1 MKKKLLLILAMGSVI
16 TGSAQGNSENDKRF
30 AGLDTVLNRILS
42 VWKGPGFSVAVVEKD
57 KVVYAKG
64 FGYRN
69 NETKIPVTPNTLFAI
84 GSCTKAFTASLI
96 GSLAAKGDL
105 DIDKPVRDYL
115 PDLKFFND
123 EMNDRITLRDM
134 MCHRTG
140 LPRHDYSWYLFST
153 QSRDSLLKRIQYL
166 EPSAQLRLKWQYNN
180 FMYLAQGVIIEKLTH
195 QSWET
200 NIQTNIFQ
208 PLGMSRS
215 NLTIPDLEKDADAA
229 LGYELKDSANTR
241 QPVKVDYY
249 HIDAMGP
256 AGAINSSAMDM
267 SNWVNAWI
275 HDGKFNGKEIFPMGF
290 AREATSSQMVSG
302 PGYPDEDTRDIQFST
317 YGFGW
322 MLASYRGHYR
332 VEHGGNINGFSASA
346 CFFPSD
352 SVGIVVLTNQ
362 GNSNI
367 PSIVRNLLA
376 DRMLGL
382 KYYDW
387 NAYMWTRYDKMKQ
400 AEKDAA
406 KSKLKSDTINSTRS
420 HPIMDY
426 TGLFNNKGYGT
437 MDIYLD
443 HDSLFVRI
451 GKNIAYLK
459 QDKYDWFK
467 IYQRDEQGKVDTTE
481 GFAIEFRTN
490 EGGEINE
497 INAKLEPTVK
507 TIVFARV
514 PKTIAVQ
521 TDSLKKYEGEFMIG
535 PTTLRIFIQNNALHL
550 FVPGQPEYELV
561 PIEANKFSI
570 KDMAGFVIS
579 FEVNENNEVI
589 SLTSSQPNGTFKALR
604 KPKM

>member
-1 MKKKLLLILAMGSVI
+1 MKKKLLLVLAMGSVI
-16 TGSAQGNSENDKRF
+16 TGSAQDNSENDKRF
-30 AGLDTVLNRILS
+30 AGLDTALNRVLS

-69 NETKIPVTPNTLFAI
+69 NETKLPVTPNTLFAI

-140 LPRHDYSWYLFST
+140 LPRHDYSWYLFTT

-200 NIQTNIFQ
+200 NIQTSIFQ

-241 QPVKVDYY
+241 QLVKVDYY

-275 HDGKFNGKEIFPMGF
+275 HDGRFNGKEIFPMGF
-290 AREATSSQMVSG
+290 AREATSSQMISG
-302 PGYPDEDTRDIQFST
+302 PGYPDADTRDIQFAT

-332 VEHGGNINGFSASA
+332 AEHGGNINGFSAST

-352 SVGIVVLTNQ
+352 SVGIVVLSNQ
-362 GNSNI
+362 DNSNI
-367 PSIVRNLLA
+367 PAIVRNLLA

-382 KYYDW
+382 KYFDW
-387 NAYMWTRYDKMKQ
+387 NAYTWNRYDKMKQ
-400 AEKDAA
+400 AEKDAKA
-406 KSKLKSDTINSTRS
+406 SKLKSDTINSTRS
-420 HPIMDY
+420 HPISDY

-443 HDSLFVRI
+443 HDSMFVRI

-467 IYQRDEQGKVDTTE
+467 IYQRDEQGKIDTSQ
-481 GFAIEFRTN
+481 GFAIEFRTD

-507 TIVFARV
+507 TIVFARI

-535 PTTLRIFIQNNALHL
+535 PTTLRIFIQNNTLRL

-561 PIEANKFSI
+561 PVEANKFSI

>member
-16 TGSAQGNSENDKRF
+16 TGSAQENPQNDKRF
-30 AGLDTVLNRILS
+30 VGLDTALNRILS

-69 NETKIPVTPNTLFAI
+69 HETKLPVTPNTLFAI

-153 QSRDSLLKRIQYL
+153 QSRDSLIKRIQYL

-200 NIQTNIFQ
+200 NIQTSIFQ

-215 NLTIPDLEKDADAA
+215 NLTIPELEKDSNAA

-241 QPVKVDYY
+241 QAVKVDYY

-302 PGYPDEDTRDIQFST
+302 PGYPDADTRDIQFST

-332 VEHGGNINGFSASA
+332 VEHGGNINGFSAST
-346 CFFPSD
+346 CFFPGD
-352 SVGIVVLTNQ
+352 SVGIVVLANQ
-362 GNSNI
+362 DNSNI
-367 PSIVRNLLA
+367 PAIVRNLLA

-382 KYYDW
+382 KYFDW
-387 NAYMWTRYDKMKQ
+387 NTYTWNRYDMMKQ
-400 AEKDAA
+400 AEKDAK
-406 KSKLKSDTINSTRS
+406 KSKLKSDTIYSTRS
-420 HPIMDY
+420 HPLRDY

-467 IYQRDEQGKVDTTE
+467 IYQRDEQGKVDTSD
-481 GFAIEFRTN
+481 GFAIEFRTD

-507 TIVFARV
+507 TLVFARI

-535 PTTLRIFIQNNALHL
+535 PTTLRIFIQNNSLHL

-561 PIEANKFSI
+561 PVEANKFSI
-570 KDMAGFVIS
+570 KDLAGFVIS
-579 FEVNENNEVI
+579 FEVNDNNEVI